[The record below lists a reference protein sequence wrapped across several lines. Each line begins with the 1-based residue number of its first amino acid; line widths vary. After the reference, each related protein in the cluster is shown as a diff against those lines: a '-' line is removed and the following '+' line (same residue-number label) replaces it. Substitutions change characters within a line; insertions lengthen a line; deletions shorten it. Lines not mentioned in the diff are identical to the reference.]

1 MLVHHRNS
9 TALSPIAIGT
19 ADTFPKVPRGE
30 TAAAGAAEP
39 PAGPNKA
46 WDYRGGGRNGERA
59 LFLSWR
65 MLVEEHLRERGVAI
79 QMAYNEVR

>member
-19 ADTFPKVPRGE
+19 ADTFPKVPLGQLSPR
-30 TAAAGAAEP
+30 
-39 PAGPNKA
+39 PAQTKPGIIG
-46 WDYRGGGRNGERA
+46 GGGRDGERA
-59 LFLSWR
+59 LFLSWG

>member
-9 TALSPIAIGT
+9 TALSPIEIGT

-39 PAGPNKA
+39 TAGPNKA
-46 WDYRGGGRNGERA
+46 WDYRGGREGWGKSPFPLLGNVGGRASKGT
-59 LFLSWR
+59 
-65 MLVEEHLRERGVAI
+65 RGGDSDGL
-79 QMAYNEVR
+79 